1 MILAPPEQVHC
12 TCAPRHTHRH
22 TQPRTLDTIFVYFF
36 PFPEATAAGK
46 PEPEAQTRTQQRNTI
61 GLAKTSFEV
70 TNFRSLNA
78 LKYRTGFSDTTR
90 KTKTK
95 NKKKTKPVSSN
106 FKELQVVAGNSSN
119 SAGESKKKYMKTN
132 EENKKL
138 QEKSRSKSKPLD
150 APIFQ
155 D

>member
-12 TCAPRHTHRH
+12 TCAPRHTHTHTHTAAHTRH
-22 TQPRTLDTIFVYFF
+22 NFCLLL
-36 PFPEATAAGK
+36 PFPEAAAAGK

-95 NKKKTKPVSSN
+95 NNLKKK
-106 FKELQVVAGNSSN
+106 
-119 SAGESKKKYMKTN
+119 N
-132 EENKKL
+132 ET
-138 QEKSRSKSKPLD
+138 S
-150 APIFQ
+150 FQ
-155 D
+155 